1 MSNLPLSAPG
11 GPGGLRGVA
20 RLGVA
25 ILALASS
32 VGSATARAVCPQ
44 ELPAVTAWSDREAS
58 LRTQE
63 HLPEACLKRLVR
75 QCDADA
81 ESGFLDGSSAATC
94 SLRYEALLRQ
104 GFRGDFNSFLRWWQT
119 APPIASQ

>member
-11 GPGGLRGVA
+11 GARGSRGVVC
-20 RLGVA
+20 LGIA
-25 ILALASS
+25 ILALATSA
-32 VGSATARAVCPQ
+32 GSATARAACPQ
-44 ELPAVTAWSDREAS
+44 ELPAVTVWSDREAS

-63 HLPEACLKRLVR
+63 QLSDACLKRLVR

-81 ESGFLDGSSAATC
+81 EAGFLDGSSAATC
-94 SLRYEALLRQ
+94 SVRYEALLRQ
-104 GFRGDFNSFLRWWQT
+104 GFRGDFNAFLRWWQT